1 MKRMSIKL
9 RVTLWFTLLM
19 LMLGALALGLLFYG
33 GAQSGLAARRELL
46 TTMVEDSEKEIES
59 DGSTL
64 EVDRDLES
72 FRDGVY
78 LSVYD
83 AQGVPLYGMVPR
95 TFDNSTPFG
104 DRQLR
109 TIESGETSWY
119 LYDQRFEIEGWGEYW
134 VRGVCEAAA
143 VDSTISR
150 LLHLAAAVLPLYLL
164 LAAVS
169 GYLLTRRALRPV
181 RQIVSTAQQISAG
194 NDLSRR
200 IGLGQGSDE
209 IYTLAAEFD
218 RMFARLEAAFEN
230 EKQFTSDAS
239 HELRTPVAVIL
250 SQCEYALAR
259 PETQGPAREALTAVR
274 EQAARMASLI
284 SQLLTLTRAD
294 SAHRRLM
301 TETVD
306 LSGLAQVVAEQTAE
320 QAAEKKITVTQK
332 IQPDLTLQGDETMLL
347 RLLVN
352 LTENAVRYGREGCH
366 IDLTLRQKD
375 SVIEGCVSDDGIG
388 IAPDQQPLVWQ
399 RFWQADP
406 SKGSAGAGLGLSM
419 VKWIAEAH
427 GGSVRLESEEGKG
440 SRFYFTLPAGNG
452 GQG

>member
-1 MKRMSIKL
+1 MKRISIKL

-19 LMLGALALGLLFYG
+19 LVLGGLALGLLFYG

-46 TTMVEDSEKEIES
+46 TSMVEDSEKEIEAES
-59 DGSTL
+59 GTL
-64 EVDRDLES
+64 EIDRDLES

-83 AQGVPLYGMVPR
+83 ASGVPLYGMVPR

-109 TIESGETSWY
+109 TVEGETGSWFV
-119 LYDQRFEIEGWGEYW
+119 YDQHFEIEGWDTYW

-143 VDSTISR
+143 VDSTIVR
-150 LLHLAAAVLPLYLL
+150 LLRLAAAVLPFYLM
-164 LAAVS
+164 LAAAS
-169 GYLLTRRALRPV
+169 GYLLTRSALRPV
-181 RQIVSTAQQISAG
+181 RQIVRTAQQISAG

-200 IGLGQGSDE
+200 IGLGEGKDE

-259 PETQGPAREALTAVR
+259 PETTGQAREALEAVA
-274 EQAARMASLI
+274 EQAARMAALI
-284 SQLLTLTRAD
+284 GQLLTLTRAD

-306 LSGLAQVVAEQTAE
+306 LSGLAQAAAEQAEE
-320 QAAEKKITVTQK
+320 QAAEKGIAVTAEV
-332 IQPDLTLQGDETMLL
+332 QPGLTLQGDETMLL
-347 RLLVN
+347 RLLIN
-352 LTENAVRYGREGCH
+352 LTENAIRYGRTGGRLT
-366 IDLTLRQKD
+366 LTLRREGD
-375 SVIEGCVSDDGIG
+375 RIEGCVADDGIG
-388 IAPDQQPLVWQ
+388 IPPEQQPLVWN

-406 SKGSAGAGLGLSM
+406 SKSGEGAGLGLSM
-419 VKWIAEAH
+419 VKWIAQAH
-427 GGSVRLESEEGKG
+427 GGSVWLESEPGKG
-440 SRFYFTLPAGNG
+440 SAFYFSLPAAEGP
-452 GQG
+452 QT

>member
-1 MKRMSIKL
+1 MKRISIKL

-19 LMLGALALGLLFYG
+19 LVLGGLALGLLFYG

-46 TTMVEDSEKEIES
+46 TTMVEDSEKQIDLDGTALEI
-59 DGSTL
+59 
-64 EVDRDLES
+64 DRDLEA

-83 AQGVPLYGMVPR
+83 SSGVPLYGMVPR
-95 TFDNSTPFG
+95 AFDNSTPFG

-109 TIESGETSWY
+109 TIKGEETDWY

-150 LLHLAAAVLPLYLL
+150 LLQLAAMVLPFYLL
-164 LAAVS
+164 LAALS
-169 GYLLTRRALRPV
+169 GYLLTSGALRPV
-181 RQIVSTAQQISAG
+181 RRIIRTAQQISAG

-200 IGLGQGSDE
+200 INLGQGRDE

-218 RMFARLEAAFEN
+218 RMFSRLEAAFEN

-250 SQCEYALAR
+250 SQCEYALAK
-259 PETQGPAREALTAVR
+259 PETTGQAREALETVQQ
-274 EQAARMASLI
+274 QARRMATLI
-284 SQLLTLTRAD
+284 GQLLTLTRAD

-306 LSGLAQVVAEQTAE
+306 LSGLAQAVAEQTEELAAKKQIRVTAE
-320 QAAEKKITVTQK
+320 
-332 IQPDLTLQGDETMLL
+332 IQPGLTLQGDETMLL
-347 RLLVN
+347 RMLVN
-352 LTENAVRYGREGCH
+352 LTENAVRYGRTGGNLS
-366 IDLTLRQKD
+366 LTLRRDGDQ
-375 SVIEGCVSDDGIG
+375 IEGCVSDDGIG
-388 IAPDQQPLVWQ
+388 IPADQQPLVWN

-406 SKGSAGAGLGLSM
+406 SKGSGGAGLGLSM

-427 GGSVRLESEEGKG
+427 GGSVRLESTPGQG
-440 SRFYFTLPAGNG
+440 SSFYFTLPVSGPASD
-452 GQG
+452 